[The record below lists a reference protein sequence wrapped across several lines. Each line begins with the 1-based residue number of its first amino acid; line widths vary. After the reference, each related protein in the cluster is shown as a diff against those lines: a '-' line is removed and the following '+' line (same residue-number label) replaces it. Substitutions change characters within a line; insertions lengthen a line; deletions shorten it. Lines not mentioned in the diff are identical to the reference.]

1 MRDYRQ
7 IPLYT
12 EDIYTHLLFTVI
24 PLYAWIC
31 STCSSIFSA
40 TTELK
45 NSVRVCL
52 RLGAY
57 TMSGC
62 LCSSDILPQEAQGN
76 GSLLMPYI
84 ETLYHANQEKFIN
97 YRENKNTNKP

>member
-7 IPLYT
+7 NPLYT

-62 LCSSDILPQEAQGN
+62 LWSSDIPPEGAQGDV
-76 GSLLMPYI
+76 SLLMACI
-84 ETLYHANQEKFIN
+84 EML
-97 YRENKNTNKP
+97 